1 MANET
6 DTLGEF
12 LKLTEAEKGAIKIGI
27 TGILP
32 QERAKAKQKNETPQL
47 TNGISSGQEVGVY

>member
-12 LKLTEAEKGAIKIGI
+12 LKLTDEEKKAIKIGI

-32 QERAKAKQKNETPQL
+32 EERAKAKQQSETPQL
-47 TNGISSGQEVGVY
+47 TNGVSASREVGVH